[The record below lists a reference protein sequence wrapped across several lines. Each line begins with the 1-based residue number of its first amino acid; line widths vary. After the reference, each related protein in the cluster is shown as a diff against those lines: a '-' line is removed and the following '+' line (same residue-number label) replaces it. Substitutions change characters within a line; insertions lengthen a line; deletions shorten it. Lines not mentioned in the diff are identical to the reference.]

1 MSNPGTKLFQT
12 FDIKV
17 DVWVDPEKTTA
28 SLWAVADNV
37 QVALRNACDSEAKEI
52 EAPDLG
58 IEVCVR

>member
-12 FDIKV
+12 FAIKV
-17 DVWVDPEKTTA
+17 DVWVDPEKTDA

-37 QVALRNACDSEAKEI
+37 QTSLRNACDSEAKEM
-52 EAPDLG
+52 ECPDQG